1 MYIHSSENQQRV
13 EYKDDNMVFKI
24 LLSLLSSPEHAWFV
38 SMLMDTT
45 VSLTVSKNRYRL
57 ICGFFGKH
65 RYTCSA
71 IQDVRIILGEIKT
84 EFIYYLISDS
94 YKGMKK

>member
-1 MYIHSSENQQRV
+1 
-13 EYKDDNMVFKI
+13 MVFKI
-24 LLSLLSSPEHAWFV
+24 FLSLLSSPKHAWFV
-38 SMLMDTT
+38 PMLMDTT
-45 VSLTVSKNRYRL
+45 VSLTVNMNRYRL

-65 RYTCSA
+65 RYTCSV
-71 IQDVRIILGEIKT
+71 IQDVRIVPDEIKT